1 MDPDP
6 LTADVVGRTLREEE
20 EADAEAEGARIAGEA
35 PVALVRSGRAAPDE
49 VVVGSAHDQ
58 LVDS

>member
-35 PVALVRSGRAAPDE
+35 PVALVRRAARVIGGAP
-49 VVVGSAHDQ
+49 S
-58 LVDS
+58 